1 MARKANGANPKKTD
15 GKTPKTSIDIQ
26 AVVRGINDRMAK
38 VDNGSIETGEYIL
51 DKVFQ
56 GSLNDALS
64 RNPYKDKSMKQ
75 ICNSPK
81 LLVDRRVLGSCVKA
95 AFLRRSLMAAKVDCQ
110 KLRYSHFVAL
120 LKVIDEKKR
129 RDLAV
134 KANRGSWS
142 VRQLTEKVDATKQS
156 NNTVE
161 KAKVLVKKVGDPLAL
176 LKDEAT
182 KKLLEDPEE
191 LKLQLD
197 SADRL
202 LIAKAIDDIVAKLA
216 TSADLLKRARKN
228 IAQIE
233 LGDMDSAA

>member
-1 MARKANGANPKKTD
+1 MA
-15 GKTPKTSIDIQ
+15 S
-26 AVVRGINDRMAK
+26 
-38 VDNGSIETGEYIL
+38 
-51 DKVFQ
+51 
-56 GSLNDALS
+56 
-64 RNPYKDKSMKQ
+64 
-75 ICNSPK
+75 
-81 LLVDRRVLGSCVKA
+81 
-95 AFLRRSLMAAKVDCQ
+95 
-110 KLRYSHFVAL
+110 
-120 LKVIDEKKR
+120 
-129 RDLAV
+129 DL
-134 KANRGSWS
+134 ANRGSWS
-142 VRQLTEKVDATKQS
+142 VRQLTEKVDSTKQS

-161 KAKVLVKKVGDPLAL
+161 KAKGLVKKVGDPLAL

-191 LKLQLD
+191 LKLQLN